1 VVFALTFVW
10 AACATSSA
18 STDDADVS
26 PPSDAAVATADAN
39 VGDPDA
45 AVARTGATAT
55 GTVSGSVKASS
66 PNYKLIGT
74 VNAGTRNSKSTQYK
88 KRGGVVGA
96 TQP

>member
-1 VVFALTFVW
+1 MVFALTFMW
-10 AACATSSA
+10 AACAA
-18 STDDADVS
+18 SKVSPDDADVS
-26 PPSDAAVATADAN
+26 PPADAAVAMADAN

-74 VNAGTRNSKSTQYK
+74 VNAGTRNSTSTQYK
-88 KRGGVVGA
+88 KRGDVVGA